1 MVPPRSHQ
9 RPTTILSLTTKYH
22 SAMEE
27 NENKKST
34 WSTIFRVI
42 EIIAAA
48 LAGLFGGQYLS

>member
-1 MVPPRSHQ
+1 M
-9 RPTTILSLTTKYH
+9 
-22 SAMEE
+22 AE